1 MPTQV
6 SNSENSIASPELKP
20 LKEKLAYL
28 LGGENNAEI
37 WLNSPHPMLGDRTPQ
52 SYVNEGKIEVLEDFI
67 HAIAT
72 GQPS

>member
-1 MPTQV
+1 MPTPV
-6 SNSENSIASPELKP
+6 SNSESSIASPELKA
-20 LKEKLAYL
+20 LKEQLADL
-28 LGGENNAEI
+28 LGGEDNAEI

-52 SYVNEGKIEVLEDFI
+52 SYVNEGKLEVLEEFI